1 MIKNSMNF
9 HQLKMSLFA
18 FLIAFMLHLLLF
30 STAPLSTIIM
40 KEMNLS
46 HAGFAFIFGIAMISL
61 VASRI
66 PWGLIGDH
74 IGFRNAFRIAL
85 PISAIAAVIRP
96 FTQSYATLLLTQLA
110 LGFGLSS
117 VLPILPLLV
126 KKSFHKNSTGFAT
139 GIYIA
144 GFAAGNATAIAFTP
158 SLLTI
163 LNWRNILLVYAM
175 LPVLIAI
182 LWWLL
187 IPETHLKTENIQF
200 DQFKVILRDRSLW
213 ILLLLVIAAMGGYD
227 TLATWIPRIIEM
239 KNLNPS
245 LATLLP
251 LGFFF
256 SGPIIG
262 FVSDRLKNRNSL
274 LTLMGIVTLLSTLGI
289 NTSNYALFN
298 LCLFLAG
305 FCLNSILTISLA
317 IPAELERYAS
327 SVGSV
332 VGVISSLG
340 NIGPLALP
348 VVFGS
353 LIDLTG
359 TYRVSIT
366 FISLFSGLI
375 ISLCSRS
382 KYFKIL

>member
-18 FLIAFMLHLLLF
+18 FSIAFMLHLLLF
-30 STAPLSTIIM
+30 ATAPLSTIIM
-40 KEMNLS
+40 EEMNLS

-96 FTQSYATLLLTQLA
+96 FTQSYATLLMTQLA

-117 VLPILPLLV
+117 ILPILPLLV
-126 KKSFHKNSTGFAT
+126 KKSFHKHSTGFAT

-158 SLLTI
+158 SLLPI

-175 LPVLIAI
+175 LSVLIAI
-182 LWWLL
+182 FWWLF
-187 IPETHLKTENIQF
+187 IPETHLKTETIKIT
-200 DQFKVILRDRSLW
+200 QFKAILKDRSLW
-213 ILLLLVIAAMGGYD
+213 VLLMLVIACMGGYD
-227 TLATWIPRIIEM
+227 TLATWVPRVIEM
-239 KNLNPS
+239 KNFRPS
-245 LATLLP
+245 LATFLP

-256 SGPIIG
+256 SGPITG
-262 FVSDRLKNRNSL
+262 FISDRLKNRNFL
-274 LTLMGIVTLLSTLGI
+274 LSFMGIATLLATLGI
-289 NTSNYALFN
+289 NSNNYSIFN
-298 LCLFLAG
+298 LSLFLAG
-305 FCLNSILTISLA
+305 FCLNSILAISLA
-317 IPAELERYAS
+317 IPAEHERYAT
-327 SVGSV
+327 SVVGV

-348 VVFGS
+348 IIFGS

-359 TYRVSIT
+359 AYRASIV
-366 FISLFSGLI
+366 FIALFSGLI
-375 ISLCSRS
+375 ITLCSRS
-382 KYFKIL
+382 KYF

>member
-1 MIKNSMNF
+1 MVKNSMNH

-18 FLIAFMLHLLLF
+18 FSIAFMLHLLLF

-96 FTQSYATLLLTQLA
+96 FTKSYASLLLTQLA

-117 VLPILPLLV
+117 VLPILPILV
-126 KKSFHKNSTGFAT
+126 KKSFQKNATGFAT

-158 SLLTI
+158 SLLNYISWRTI
-163 LNWRNILLVYAM
+163 LFIYALM
-175 LPVLIAI
+175 PVLVSVF
-182 LWWLL
+182 WWLL
-187 IPETHLKTENIQF
+187 IPETHLKTETIQF
-200 DQFKVILRDRSLW
+200 AQFKTILKDRSLW
-213 ILLLLVIAAMGGYD
+213 VLLMLVIACMGGYD
-227 TLATWIPRIIEM
+227 TLATWIPKVIEM

-245 LATLLP
+245 LATFLP

-262 FVSDRLKNRNSL
+262 FVSDRLKKRNSL
-274 LTLMGIVTLLSTLGI
+274 LTLMGLATLLSTLGI
-289 NTSNYALFN
+289 NTSHHALFN

-305 FCLNSILTISLA
+305 FCLNSVLTISLA

-327 SVGSV
+327 SVGGV

-359 TYRVSIT
+359 TYRVSII

>member
-1 MIKNSMNF
+1 MIKNSKNY

-18 FLIAFMLHLLLF
+18 FSIAFMLHLLLF

-66 PWGLIGDH
+66 PWGLIGDRF
-74 IGFRNAFRIAL
+74 GFRNAFRIAL
-85 PISAIAAVIRP
+85 PLSAIAAVIRP
-96 FTQSYATLLLTQLA
+96 FTQSYISLLFTQFA

-126 KKSFHKNSTGFAT
+126 KKSFQKNSTGFAT

-158 SLLTI
+158 YLLTLI
-163 LNWRNILLVYAM
+163 NWRTILFVYALM
-175 LPVLIAI
+175 PVLISI
-182 LWWLL
+182 FWWIF
-187 IPETHLKTENIQF
+187 IPETHLKNGIIQF
-200 DQFKVILRDRSLW
+200 GQFKVILKDRSLW

-227 TLATWIPRIIEM
+227 TLATWIPKIIEM
-239 KNLNPS
+239 KNLSSS

-262 FVSDRLKNRNSL
+262 FVSDRLKKRKL
-274 LTLMGIVTLLSTLGI
+274 LLILLGSATLVSILGL
-289 NTSNYALFN
+289 NTSNYSLFN
-298 LCLFLAG
+298 LSMFLAG

-317 IPAELERYAS
+317 IPTELEKYAS
-327 SVGSV
+327 SVGGV

-340 NIGPLALP
+340 NVGPLALP

-359 TYRVSIT
+359 TYRVSIL
-366 FISLFSGLI
+366 FISLFSGLVI
-375 ISLCSRS
+375 ILCSRS
-382 KYFKIL
+382 KYF